1 MLGDEIVN
9 VNGASLRGLTMEEAQ
24 NLLRSCQCEV
34 DIIIARDPDKEGNT
48 EANHVERRKRQK
60 LPMIERPQS
69 APIYAGQVDFR
80 KISGAGHAS
89 NVHDVCENCYSY
101 K

>member
-24 NLLRSCQCEV
+24 NLLRSCQGEV

-48 EANHVERRKRQK
+48 GAAPVE
-60 LPMIERPQS
+60 
-69 APIYAGQVDFR
+69 
-80 KISGAGHAS
+80 
-89 NVHDVCENCYSY
+89 
-101 K
+101 